1 MKLYMQASYA
11 SSGNNTREVLK
22 IKEIFP
28 NLQANK
34 IENIQRIIKDNNK
47 LKPKLNMIMKEP
59 SRKQIIVPINND
71 NKIKFVAELSAHISN
86 INRVLK
92 NIKLDVKADFICL
105 EQADIIIVTNKVT
118 SSLDFQTVENYIK
131 NTNQIEADKVKSL
144 CLLQLKFYFKIIR
157 ILYIMES
164 IGTLLTSVMVKD
176 IIKKNHIFNNIAII
190 SRPKIIKIL
199 LRLVMAI
206 IWLDIQNMQS
216 RSKVK
221 GLINRFL
228 MLAVILL

>member
-34 IENIQRIIKDNNK
+34 IENIQRIIKDNYK

-59 SRKQIIVPINND
+59 SRKQIIVPINN
-71 NKIKFVAELSAHISN
+71 NNRIKFVAKLSVHISN

-105 EQADIIIVTNKVT
+105 EQADIIIVTNKVIF
-118 SSLDFQTVENYIK
+118 SLDLQTVENYIK